1 LNFYAGV
8 SMSIPLRIFDRN
20 QGEKA
25 RTEIEIDRTQRLR
38 DATET
43 AALSDVDS
51 AYAALMSAIELLK
64 PYKEQYLRQAA
75 DIRETMSFSY
85 ASGGASL
92 LDFLD
97 AQNQYRTTQL
107 TYLNLIGSYLSA
119 ANQLNFAV
127 GREVIQ

>member
-1 LNFYAGV
+1 V
-8 SMSIPLRIFDRN
+8 SVSIPLRIFDRN

-25 RTEIEIDRTQRLR
+25 RTQIEVGRTERLR

-43 AALSDVDS
+43 AVLSDVDS
-51 AYAALMSAIELLK
+51 AYATVMSTVELLK
-64 PYKEQYLRQAA
+64 PYKDQYLRQAT
-75 DIRETMSFSY
+75 DVRETMSFSY
-85 ASGGASL
+85 TSGGASL